1 MILAVLG
8 TIDYAVRAQMTYSS
22 IREMIEE
29 MNNFQRP
36 QQEEDIKLLGIF
48 RILYV
53 LQKLNTGLNILG
65 SVISSSLLY
74 GVINE
79 KQHFLNLSLFFIPF
93 DVVMRTLIMILLLLL
108 KMPGVDPIT
117 TTVAHVITV
126 LILNMTWLLTILYK
140 QQIQRQTEKEKT
152 M

>member
-53 LQKLNTGLNILG
+53 LQNLNTGLNILG

-74 GVINE
+74 GVIKE